1 MRYANVN
8 GERAAAMQGL
18 AGTCPACGSPVLP
31 KCGSLRAH
39 HWAHRGKRSCDS
51 WWEPLTEW
59 HCAWQDRFPEDWRER
74 ICHSTSGEKHI
85 ADIQTP
91 QGLTIE
97 FQHSH
102 ISAEERSARELYY
115 GNMVWVVNGARL
127 KRDFPRF
134 REGSERF
141 TKTVWGG
148 VFVTPLP
155 EKAFPR
161 AWLNC
166 TTPVFFDFGVAEVLA
181 DRDTLLCRSL
191 WCLLPGRVR
200 GYAIILKIAHSE
212 LIHGAQTGPIL
223 FPVEN
228 VLGAVETDLA
238 RQARVENFGRM
249 QWHRRRR
256 TPRF

>member
-8 GERAAAMQGL
+8 GDRASASPGL
-18 AGTCPACGSPVLP
+18 AGTCPACNNPVVP
-31 KCGSLRAH
+31 KCGPLRAH

-59 HCAWQDRFPEDWRER
+59 HRAWQDRFPEDWRER
-74 ICHSTSGEKHI
+74 LCHSTSGEKHI

-91 QGLTIE
+91 LGLTIE

-102 ISAEERSARELYY
+102 ISADEQRSRELHY

-134 REGSERF
+134 LEGTSRF
-141 TKTVWGG
+141 SKTDWGG
-148 VFVTPLP
+148 VFTTLLP
-155 EKAFPR
+155 EWAFPR
-161 AWLNC
+161 TWLNC
-166 TTPVFFDFGVAEVLA
+166 ATPVFFDFREAEA
-181 DRDTLLCRSL
+181 KTDRDVNLSRFL

-200 GYAIILKIAHSE
+200 GHATVLKMAHSE
-212 LIHGAQTGPIL
+212 LVDGAQTGPVL

-228 VLGAVETDLA
+228 LQNAVEAYLT
-238 RQARVENFGRM
+238 RQARAENFNRM
-249 QWHRRRR
+249 QWHRQRR
-256 TPRF
+256 TSRF